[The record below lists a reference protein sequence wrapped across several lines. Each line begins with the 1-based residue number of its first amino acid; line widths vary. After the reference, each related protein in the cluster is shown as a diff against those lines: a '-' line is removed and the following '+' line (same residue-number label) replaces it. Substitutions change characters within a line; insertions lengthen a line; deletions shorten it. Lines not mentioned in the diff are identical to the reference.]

1 MQWDIIFVLSL
12 ICSGDVRRA
21 LELLRRAVEI
31 GRAEH
36 LRSTAEARHK
46 AAAAA
51 KQPQPQDSDVVVEWS
66 EGSGPLVRTQHVT
79 QAAQEMFS
87 ALHLQLLRSRSQWEK
102 VLLVAVVVE
111 ARATGRSAVVMQ
123 VCSVWQRCAA
133 TVLYGCRSPVLHC
146 PLCVCVDSIMPGMG
160 TGLLMPATQSHRAVS
175 MSVRS
180 LLPSTASHPPVAC
193 SSQQATSCASTTPG
207 PIQTATATHGY
218 ASCAAMLYAERC

>member
-1 MQWDIIFVLSL
+1 M
-12 ICSGDVRRA
+12 RRA

-36 LRSTAEARHK
+36 LRTTAEARSK
-46 AAAAA
+46 TATSS
-51 KQPQPQDSDVVVEWS
+51 KQPLPQDHNVVVEWA

-123 VCSVWQRCAA
+123 VSAHSAA
-133 TVLYGCRSPVLHC
+133 RT
-146 PLCVCVDSIMPGMG
+146 
-160 TGLLMPATQSHRAVS
+160 
-175 MSVRS
+175 
-180 LLPSTASHPPVAC
+180 STAMSAVMNVWAFIH
-193 SSQQATSCASTTPG
+193 CA
-207 PIQTATATHGY
+207 
-218 ASCAAMLYAERC
+218 

>member
-1 MQWDIIFVLSL
+1 MQWEILFVLSL
-12 ICSGDVRRA
+12 ICPGDVRRA

-123 VCSVWQRCAA
+123 VRPGREQCFFSSVKVQSV
-133 TVLYGCRSPVLHC
+133 VLCLCRFDNAWH
-146 PLCVCVDSIMPGMG
+146 
-160 TGLLMPATQSHRAVS
+160 A
-175 MSVRS
+175 
-180 LLPSTASHPPVAC
+180 
-193 SSQQATSCASTTPG
+193 
-207 PIQTATATHGY
+207 
-218 ASCAAMLYAERC
+218 